1 MRPADKLVLM
11 ANQIGRFFAHQGPER
26 APAAIADHMRKFWD
40 PHMRASLRAHL
51 AAGGKGLDE
60 LAERAVERL

>member
-26 APAAIADHMRKFWD
+26 APASIADHMRKFWD
-40 PHMRASLRAHL
+40 PHMRASLRAHV
-51 AAGGKGLDE
+51 AAGGKGLDK
-60 LAERAVERL
+60 LAEQAVTLL